1 MMQTLFIAVFLLLL
15 AQPVAAQSPAPA
27 ATPAPAPAAAAGTA
41 AALPGTAAK
50 PATAA
55 EPAVA
60 AVADAT
66 AVAGVVSAAG
76 TDAGSTPPVPLKEP
90 FGRSLFFTQADL
102 VDIKNAISGI
112 STNGPLGAA
121 TEKPIPQVR
130 TIVITGMNYFS
141 DDNWI
146 VWLNGQKVTPYIRPR
161 EVQEIDVRP
170 GVVHLKWFDIGAN
183 KTLRL
188 SMRPNEVYDIVTGV
202 TLPDQTPVKR

>member
-1 MMQTLFIAVFLLLL
+1 MKQTLFIAAALLLL
-15 AQPVAAQSPAPA
+15 TLPASAQAPENAQAPADASAPA
-27 ATPAPAPAAAAGTA
+27 ADAAAATA
-41 AALPGTAAK
+41 AAS
-50 PATAA
+50 
-55 EPAVA
+55 
-60 AVADAT
+60 ADPN
-66 AVAGVVSAAG
+66 
-76 TDAGSTPPVPLKEP
+76 TPPPEAPQPLKEP
-90 FGRSLFFTQADL
+90 FARSLFFTQGDL
-102 VDIKNAISGI
+102 VDIKNAINGI
-112 STNGPLGAA
+112 TNNGDIMGEA

-141 DDNWI
+141 PDNWI

-202 TLPDQTPVKR
+202 TLPDQTAVGP